1 MFVSFVTTRY
11 RAEMLFRARGS
22 RHVFFRHFVNDIVRH
37 DIQGAVSYDPHYNT
51 FLRQE
56 FGLTLPR
63 ALQEF
68 RFSPRCMYASG
79 QRIFATEEE
88 CKATWRLSFNL
99 LLDEVGRSNKRHALL
114 SEVSSAAS
122 AALVKGCFLGD

>member
-1 MFVSFVTTRY
+1 
-11 RAEMLFRARGS
+11 MLFRARGS

-37 DIQGAVSYDPHYNT
+37 DIQGAVSFDPHYNT

-99 LLDEVGRSNKRHALL
+99 LLDEVDAMLQCAL
-114 SEVSSAAS
+114 SEGAVAS
-122 AALVKGCFLGD
+122 VVVNHFRLACGRELCGAFVFCP